1 VTTANR
7 PGWDLF
13 QEATIIAG
21 QQGPGTGDFTRQFV
35 RRRATENWGKL
46 QADTAART
54 EQMLGE
60 YEVKMQAIRE
70 EYPSLAPTQE
80 QVTAQAL
87 RKLADK
93 IEAAE
98 SDRRIREFI
107 SGELQIRDDASKPS
121 LPRCEAIEPHE
132 NKDEAVIGP
141 ALLKGKRN
149 MASDPNRPQNVA
161 IVKARALDT
170 MRLCGT
176 PRNTS
181 YSIWETR
188 GRRFKSSLAPTN
200 KPLGDFTCGRARF

>member
-1 VTTANR
+1 MTTANR

-54 EQMLGE
+54 EQVLGE

-70 EYPSLAPTQE
+70 KYPSLAPTQE

-107 SGELQIRDDASKPS
+107 SGELQIWDDASKPS

-141 ALLKGKRN
+141 AACAVLIRA
-149 MASDPNRPQNVA
+149 MVASAMRPCRWG
-161 IVKARALDT
+161 RAPHGFEILGC
-170 MRLCGT
+170 R
-176 PRNTS
+176 R
-181 YSIWETR
+181 
-188 GRRFKSSLAPTN
+188 RRFM
-200 KPLGDFTCGRARF
+200 